1 MIQAGM
7 ATLPVRI
14 PARPARRRGAR
25 AILLD
30 IDPGYQ
36 RMQHA
41 AKTVL
46 AVVLAA
52 SVFEFEGRVAAVV
65 AAACALVLMQCA
77 AGRTVKNQWRA
88 MLMAG
93 TAQMAI
99 LGIVV
104 LVSPV
109 SAAVGLKALP
119 SIAGAVAISGGVYFF
134 LWPRSNMA
142 AFLAALQLQC
152 EHTAHC
158 LDALSA
164 CLLEPSVWLRR
175 EACLERERVRNA
187 VAFNQQLVD
196 DRMAAP
202 VLETVRPVVRCMYDV
217 LECLAVLDKAAGAL
231 SHLNSASCN
240 ARAGVAAGLHEF
252 SARFREL
259 RREPSSPPAILG
271 DLQAEATGVPVE
283 TGYERLLLF
292 GTLFWMR
299 RMDAVQRQFER
310 ELASL
315 PADIIPQS

>member
-1 MIQAGM
+1 MSPQN
-7 ATLPVRI
+7 LWKRFQQHLSRI
-14 PARPARRRGAR
+14 SSLG
-25 AILLD
+25 LTLD
-30 IDPGYQ
+30 IS
-36 RMQHA
+36 RMR
-41 AKTVL
+41 
-46 AVVLAA
+46 
-52 SVFEFEGRVAAVV
+52 FEDD
-65 AAACALVLMQCA
+65 
-77 AGRTVKNQWRA
+77 
-88 MLMAG
+88 
-93 TAQMAI
+93 
-99 LGIVV
+99 
-104 LVSPV
+104 
-109 SAAVGLKALP
+109 
-119 SIAGAVAISGGVYFF
+119 F
-134 LWPRSNMA
+134 L
-142 AFLAALQLQC
+142 
-152 EHTAHC
+152 
-158 LDALSA
+158 
-164 CLLEPSVWLRR
+164 
-175 EACLERERVRNA
+175 
-187 VAFNQQLVD
+187 